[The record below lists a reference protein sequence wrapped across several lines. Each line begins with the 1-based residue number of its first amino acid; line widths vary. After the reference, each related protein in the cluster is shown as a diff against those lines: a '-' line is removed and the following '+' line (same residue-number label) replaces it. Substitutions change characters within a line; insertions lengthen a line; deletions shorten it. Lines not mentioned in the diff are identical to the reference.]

1 MKARVILAGLSIAV
15 LVSCGGDNDGS
26 VPCGDTSAKQERVVS
41 NFSSTLMIYNK
52 PIDPVVQEIPSPL
65 ALNQSPTWNR
75 FSISLQATYQT
86 YSVQL
91 KPRIEFSLF
100 EQANACSLV
109 PPAAKQRL
117 TKISIT
123 SANDFSASYPAS
135 SELLNVFAWVN
146 NDSLSL
152 TSLLL
157 NQPAP
162 LKLELKLREPPQFA
176 RQNFTIQI
184 TLDDGGTYLLNT
196 GDIYFTL

>member
-1 MKARVILAGLSIAV
+1 MKARVIFAGLSIAV
-15 LVSCGGDNDGS
+15 LVSCGGDNGRT

-41 NFSSTLMIYNK
+41 NFSSTLMIYNN
-52 PIDPVVQEIPSPL
+52 PIDVGQEIPTPL

-75 FSISLQATYQT
+75 FSILLQATYQT

-100 EQANACSLV
+100 EHANACSLA

-123 SANDFSASYPAS
+123 SANDFSASYPAG

-162 LKLELKLREPPQFA
+162 LKLELKLRESPQFA

-184 TLDDGGTYLLNT
+184 GLDDGSSFTLNT
-196 GDIYFTL
+196 GDVYFTLL